1 MTDLVQKLKEK
12 FKDAIVDSDAIELL
26 ILNSDLE
33 IVWLN
38 GVLEEEFGAL
48 DTLRGK
54 TCYEELAGDAEPHEG
69 CAVRKALATGEV
81 QRSLSE
87 DDGGRHVVV
96 AIPLGDDHVG
106 ELIVKLPLEE

>member
-1 MTDLVQKLKEK
+1 M
-12 FKDAIVDSDAIELL
+12 
-26 ILNSDLE
+26 
-33 IVWLN
+33 
-38 GVLEEEFGAL
+38 
-48 DTLRGK
+48 
-54 TCYEELAGDAEPHEG
+54 
-69 CAVRKALATGEV
+69 RKALATGEV